1 MWLKNTDI
9 PDVYDIFEKS
19 NSDIKLGIAHIP
31 NLRISHMCNE
41 IVTDSQS
48 KSFECIYNNN
58 FKKWIPLCP
67 VN

>member
-1 MWLKNTDI
+1 
-9 PDVYDIFEKS
+9 
-19 NSDIKLGIAHIP
+19 LGIAHIP